1 MDKGTKITIN
11 AIRKNF
17 VYAAE
22 DMKLYRKWLE
32 QARAYRLEGN
42 RRQAIALQDI
52 AAGYRELAITANK
65 NALWWISVM

>member
-11 AIRKNF
+11 AIRRNF
-17 VYAAE
+17 AYAVE

-32 QARAYRLEGN
+32 QARDYRLKGD
-42 RRQAIALQDI
+42 RKQAIAYQDV

-65 NALWWISVM
+65 NALWWMSVM

>member
-1 MDKGTKITIN
+1 MDKGTKVTIN
-11 AIRKNF
+11 AIRRNF
-17 VYAAE
+17 VCAVE

-42 RRQAIALQDI
+42 RKQAIVLQNI
-52 AAGYRELAITANK
+52 AAGYRELAIIANK